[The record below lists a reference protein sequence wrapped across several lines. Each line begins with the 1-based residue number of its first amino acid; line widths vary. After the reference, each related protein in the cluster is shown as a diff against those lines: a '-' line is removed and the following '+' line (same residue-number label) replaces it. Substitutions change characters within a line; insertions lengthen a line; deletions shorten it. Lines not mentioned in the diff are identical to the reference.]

1 MKKAIIFLSTLLL
14 IATSCK
20 NHLSRESAKE
30 QIIKTE
36 GYPKTKSYDF
46 PKEFTKDFVNAS
58 DQAIATIGEDDWEK
72 EKAIIEGFEKSGLIK
87 FEETPQR
94 KEIPGLFFNRPPG
107 FQTWTS
113 VKVSI
118 NEDERKYVIKED
130 EKSYTVKLWDIDIDD
145 ISGVKEMEGGK
156 TTIAEY
162 SISNKNITPFGNNFN
177 EKNAIMQKTS
187 YFSKYDDGWRL
198 TKN

>member
-1 MKKAIIFLSTLLL
+1 MKKAIFFLSTLLL

-36 GYPKTKSYDF
+36 GYPKTKNYDF
-46 PKEFTKDFVNAS
+46 PKEFTKDFVNQS
-58 DQAIATIGEDDWEK
+58 DQVIATIGEDDWEK
-72 EKAIIEGFEKSGLIK
+72 EKAIIAEFEKSGLIK
-87 FEETPQR
+87 FEETPQS
-94 KEIPGLFFNRPPG
+94 KEIPGLFFNRPSG
-107 FQTWTS
+107 FQTWTQ
-113 VKVSI
+113 VKVLLT
-118 NEDERKYVIKED
+118 DEGKKYLIKED
-130 EKSYTVKLWDIDIDD
+130 SKSYTVKLWDTDIND

-156 TTIAEY
+156 TTTAEY

-177 EKNAIMQKTS
+177 DKNAIIQKTS

-198 TKN
+198 TRN